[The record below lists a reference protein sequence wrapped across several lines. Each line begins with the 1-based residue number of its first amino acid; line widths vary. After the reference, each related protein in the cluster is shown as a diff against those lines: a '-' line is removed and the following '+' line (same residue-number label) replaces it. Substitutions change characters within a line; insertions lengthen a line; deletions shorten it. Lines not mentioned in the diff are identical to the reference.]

1 MTERLKAHGDSA
13 VGEDGAGVDGEEEAR
28 VAHPDEDD
36 AELMSTIKSIGELNL
51 TETGE
56 WDFHGISSGAVF
68 LNRMKEHF
76 QGLGAYDYRIPFVPG
91 PPKMGFP
98 TRGPATLQHQNDAPW
113 DLYQLPP
120 LDLARTLCH
129 YALDCATFL
138 LRIVHAPTFYAMF
151 HRLYEVSPEMY
162 TGEDRRFLSLFYAV
176 LAVGCMFNIDEKDPS
191 NPNEYKSAMEL
202 G

>member
-1 MTERLKAHGDSA
+1 MMERLKASGGMADGADSA
-13 VGEDGAGVDGEEEAR
+13 AVDGEERAREAQ
-28 VAHPDEDD
+28 PSEDD

-51 TETGE
+51 TESGE

-76 QGLGAYDYRIPFVPG
+76 QGLVAYDYRIPFVPG
-91 PPKMGFP
+91 PPKIGFP
-98 TRGPATLQHQNDAPW
+98 TSGPVDLQRQSDAPW
-113 DLYQLPP
+113 DLYELPP
-120 LDLARTLCH
+120 KDLAVTLCH
-129 YALDCATFL
+129 YSLDCATFL

-162 TGEDRRFLSLFYAV
+162 TSADRRFLSLFYAV
-176 LAVGCMFNIDEKDPS
+176 LAVGSMYNIDEKDPFG
-191 NPNEYKSAMEL
+191 PNEYKSAMEL